1 LKKIKEINLEVRR
14 IKTFKKMQYCI
25 NNIINRKLFEK
36 DYILNNKILLTC
48 LLSLIAFPLEDRYCD
63 FNLNLIKS
71 KDPEKT
77 NPRITTISLNEG
89 KKENYEIKLDENI
102 CLENFKLNLYK
113 PIKLSNNNIEMK
125 NYDEMEKYFKTI
137 IDIEKVNKL
146 LLKIFSSRV
155 MKEAF
160 EMLYPKSF
168 LFPFKNEE
176 EALKYIIDN
185 IHYVPYKSNEIGA
198 FTDKFTLEVYY
209 FLQMITTSF
218 NKNKLNDNEI
228 SLIEKIFYNS
238 HAVKANI
245 FEMNHILDNLLFMHS
260 NGVNSVEKIGKND
273 IDYNMIGINLEKL
286 LFGRD
291 LYKMTLS
298 ECIYILN
305 ENNYNKSLK
314 DFIDLFLEINYQ
326 KMKFEETQIF
336 SEFNNIYNIKD
347 YHMLLTNAIMIS
359 YNNLEYD
366 VNIFETCFV
375 DDIEDEGDV
384 LGFLK

>member
-1 LKKIKEINLEVRR
+1 
-14 IKTFKKMQYCI
+14 
-25 NNIINRKLFEK
+25 
-36 DYILNNKILLTC
+36 
-48 LLSLIAFPLEDRYCD
+48 
-63 FNLNLIKS
+63 
-71 KDPEKT
+71 
-77 NPRITTISLNEG
+77 
-89 KKENYEIKLDENI
+89 
-102 CLENFKLNLYK
+102 
-113 PIKLSNNNIEMK
+113 MK

-137 IDIEKVNKL
+137 IEIEKVNKL
-146 LLKIFSSRV
+146 LSKIFSSRV
-155 MKEAF
+155 MKEDF
-160 EMLYPKSF
+160 EMLYPKSI

-359 YNNLEYD
+359 YNNPEYD